1 MRLHTRPRLRHLA
14 FQIFSASLLLTT
26 FAVVAESQQTV
37 QNWWTLNSERDL
49 AEKGKLREILT
60 KKKVYVNV
68 SFSDTRPNSQAGN
81 AEQNSVTRAVNEALF
96 AHKEWQKVT
105 YPEEAEFAVVVRA
118 ATAQGLGDRGP
129 NFSLLLDSEAEVSL
143 EVLVLVPGSQRSD
156 GTRMPRLVWDASSP
170 NTQIEA
176 ASAARFTIDGFLWE
190 LRKLREKK

>member
-1 MRLHTRPRLRHLA
+1 MRLYIRPRLHLA
-14 FQIFSASLLLTT
+14 FRVITASILLSTVT
-26 FAVVAESQQTV
+26 STAAPQQTS

-68 SFSDTRPNSQAGN
+68 SFSDTTPNSPGGN
-81 AEQNSVTRAVNEALF
+81 LEQNSVSRAVNDAIS
-96 AHKEWQKVT
+96 AHKEFQKVT
-105 YPEEAEFAVVVRA
+105 YPEEAEFAVIVRA
-118 ATAQGLGDRGP
+118 ATAQGTGDGGP
-129 NFSLLLDSEAEVSL
+129 NFSLLLDTEAEVSL
-143 EVLVLVPGSQRSD
+143 EVLVLVPGTPRPD

>member
-1 MRLHTRPRLRHLA
+1 MRLHIGPRLQLTFRI
-14 FQIFSASLLLTT
+14 IFASILLSSVSQT
-26 FAVVAESQQTV
+26 AAPQQTS

-68 SFSDTRPNSQAGN
+68 TFSDNTPNPHPGN
-81 AEQNSVTRAVNEALF
+81 FEQNSVSRAVNDAIS
-96 AHKEWQKVT
+96 AHKEFKKVT
-105 YPEEAEFAVVVRA
+105 YPEEAEFAVIVRA
-118 ATAQGLGDRGP
+118 ATAQGTGDRGP
-129 NFSLLLDSEAEVSL
+129 NFSLLLDAEAEVSL
-143 EVLVLVPGSQRSD
+143 EVLVLVPGSQRPD

>member
-1 MRLHTRPRLRHLA
+1 MRLHIGPRLHLA
-14 FQIFSASLLLTT
+14 FRIIITTILLSSVSHT
-26 FAVVAESQQTV
+26 AAPQQTS

-68 SFSDTRPNSQAGN
+68 SFSDNTPNSHPGN
-81 AEQNSVTRAVNEALF
+81 FEQNSVNRAVNEAIS
-96 AHKEWQKVT
+96 AHKEFQRVT
-105 YPEEAEFAVVVRA
+105 YPEEAEFAVIVRA
-118 ATAQGLGDRGP
+118 ATAQGTGDRGP
-129 NFSLLLDSEAEVSL
+129 NFSLLLDAEAEVSL
-143 EVLVLVPGSQRSD
+143 EVLVLVPGSHRPD

>member
-1 MRLHTRPRLRHLA
+1 MRLYNRRCLRHLA
-14 FQIFSASLLLTT
+14 IQIVSTSLLLSVLCISSQ
-26 FAVVAESQQTV
+26 AQQTS

-68 SFSDTRPNSQAGN
+68 SFSDTRPNSQTGN
-81 AEQNSVTRAVNEALF
+81 LEQNSVSRAVNDALF
-96 AHKEWQKVT
+96 AHKELQKVT
-105 YPEEAEFAVVVRA
+105 YPEEADFAVIVRT
-118 ATAQGLGDRGP
+118 ATAQGNGDRGP
-129 NFSLLLDSEAEVSL
+129 NFSLLLDTEAEVSM
-143 EVLVLVPGSQRSD
+143 EVLVLVPGTQRPD